1 MQPAA
6 SDSLVGFTLIDKYKV
21 VRPIGRGG
29 MGEVYEATHVELGK
43 RVAVKVMLGKYAEDS
58 EAIARFKREA
68 LAASRIGNPHIIDV
82 SDIGT
87 THDGRSFV
95 VMEYL
100 SGQPLSN
107 VIELVGQMPAWR
119 ATHIMRQVLRA
130 VHVAHSKGIIHRDLK
145 PDNIFLV
152 DQDDQHDFVKLL
164 DFGISKMIDL
174 DAEAANTKLT
184 TTGVV
189 MGTPLYMAPEQA
201 MGAATDHR
209 ADIYAC
215 GVMLYEMLA
224 GQPPFNGATYA
235 VLVAKLLTADPQPL
249 DELRGGLHP
258 GLLAAVHRA
267 LQKEPEARFASAEAF
282 AAALPNERP
291 PSAVEMAETI
301 DSGAQ
306 IVVKAPTKAPFTAP
320 PKPRVAPAPAKRKS
334 RWPVVAAVL
343 ALALGGTI
351 GLVLAL
357 DGKSTTA
364 PTAPATAP
372 KPTGPTEA
380 TGLMKVRSTP
390 SGATVLVDGE
400 TKGVTPLD
408 LVLAPGKHVIHIQ
421 LDGFASFESEDDLP
435 ANGHSSIT
443 ANLQRIEPTKPVL
456 AEPGKPPTKPPGV
469 TKPVTKPPTEPAH
482 VDPLPHD
489 TAPAKPLVPL
499 GPQPPPP
506 HKDPPPHQDP
516 PTDVRKPNP
525 FQ

>member
-6 SDSLVGFTLIDKYKV
+6 SDSLVGYTLIDKYKV

-100 SGQPLSN
+100 SGQPLSS
-107 VIELVGQMPAWR
+107 VIERVGQMPVWR

-164 DFGISKMIDL
+164 DFGISKMVDL
-174 DAEAANTKLT
+174 DAEVAATKLT

-201 MGAATDHR
+201 MGVPTDHL
-209 ADIYAC
+209 ADVYAC

-249 DELRGGLHP
+249 GELRAGLSP
-258 GLLAAVHRA
+258 ALVAAVHRA

-282 AAALPNERP
+282 AAALPSERP

-306 IVVKAPTKAPFTAP
+306 IVVRAPTKTPVKAAV
-320 PKPRVAPAPAKRKS
+320 KPQVRPAAQKKS
-334 RWPVVAAVL
+334 RWPILAAGL
-343 ALALGGTI
+343 ALAAGATI
-351 GLVLAL
+351 GLLLAL
-357 DGKSTTA
+357 DGSGSS
-364 PTAPATAP
+364 APAAP
-372 KPTGPTEA
+372 VMVPKAGKPSDP

-390 SGATVLVDGE
+390 AGATVLVDGE

-408 LVLAPGKHVIHIQ
+408 LVLAPGKHVVHIQ
-421 LDGFASFESEDDLP
+421 LDGFASFEGEDELA

-443 ANLQRIEPTKPVL
+443 ANLQRIEPTKAAFPPPDKQVPV
-456 AEPGKPPTKPPGV
+456 KPPVKPPV
-469 TKPVTKPPTEPAH
+469 ARPEVPPPPH

-489 TAPAKPLVPL
+489 AVKPGVPL

-516 PTDVRKPNP
+516 PGDVRKPNP